1 MITTTN
7 PSDSIDI
14 QVLHTILSNLVT
26 VPEDIKISRTLDE
39 QGVLLSVIV
48 NPQDMGIIIGRN
60 GSMAMSI
67 KSIMRAV
74 GKAHK
79 MTLRVQFLEPDGTAM
94 YSNNFEDRPKNFED
108 RNNKFGD
115 RGDRENKAPKYQNSQ
130 LAKNYDNLPKEDFSY
145 NKPVNNNAIKSDLPP
160 IDDLDEFSLN

>member
-1 MITTTN
+1 MTTTTN
-7 PSDSIDI
+7 PSESIDI
-14 QVLHTILSNLVT
+14 QVLYTILSNLVT
-26 VPEDIKISRTLDE
+26 VPEDIKITRTLDE

-94 YSNNFEDRPKNFED
+94 YNNNFEDHPKNFE
-108 RNNKFGD
+108 NKNKFGN
-115 RGDRENKAPKYQNSQ
+115 ENKTSKYQNNPSSNNYD
-130 LAKNYDNLPKEDFSY
+130 KNYDIPKKNYSY
-145 NKPVNNNAIKSDLPP
+145 IKPINNVAIKSDLPP

>member
-7 PSDSIDI
+7 SNESIDI

-26 VPEDIKISRTLDE
+26 VPEDIKITRTLDE

-94 YSNNFEDRPKNFED
+94 YSNNFEDSPKNFED
-108 RNNKFGD
+108 RKKFGD
-115 RGDRENKAPKYQNSQ
+115 RETNYENKTPKYQNSPSP
-130 LAKNYDNLPKEDFSY
+130 KSYDSPKKDFSY
-145 NKPVNNNAIKSDLPP
+145 AKPINNNAIKSDLPP

>member
-1 MITTTN
+1 MTTATN
-7 PSDSIDI
+7 PTDSIDI

-26 VPEDIKISRTLDE
+26 VPEDIKITRSLDE

-79 MTLRVQFLEPDGTAM
+79 MTLRVQFLEPDGRAM
-94 YSNNFEDRPKNFED
+94 YTNNFEDRPKNFED
-108 RNNKFGD
+108 KPKYNN
-115 RGDRENKAPKYQNSQ
+115 DREDKSAKYQNNANS
-130 LAKNYDNLPKEDFSY
+130 YDQKKDFSY
-145 NKPVNNNAIKSDLPP
+145 PKPTNTTPSTAIKLPP

>member
-1 MITTTN
+1 MTNTTN
-7 PSDSIDI
+7 PVDSIDI
-14 QVLHTILSNLVT
+14 QVLHTILTNLVT
-26 VPEDIKISRTLDE
+26 VPEEIKITRAIDE

-94 YSNNFEDRPKNFED
+94 YSNNFEGSPKH
-108 RNNKFGD
+108 NN
-115 RGDRENKAPKYQNSQ
+115 RENKPKYTPSHTGNHTTNSNPTSSSDSNQ
-130 LAKNYDNLPKEDFSY
+130 TEDDTLSYKTPSY
-145 NKPVNNNAIKSDLPP
+145 NQNRSELPP